1 MNTYRITVAY
11 DGTAYRGWQRQE
23 NTELTVQGILERRI
37 SEIAGKETVVSGS
50 GRTDSGVHALGQECS
65 LYLEQEID
73 MDSFKKRLN
82 ALLPEDIRV
91 LDISREKR
99 DFHARK
105 SAVGKC
111 YEYQIDLR
119 DKMEVF
125 HRKYRFHFPHPV
137 DIAAMEKAAEYLM
150 GTHDFSAFTDL
161 KEDKDTV
168 RTIYAVG
175 IVYEKDTLTLSW
187 IGDGFL
193 YHMVRILTGTLLDVG
208 VGKIKAE
215 EIPGILKAKDR
226 KKSGFPAPAK
236 GLFLGRVFYTEA
248 ELKKAVQKI
257 SEK

>member
-1 MNTYRITVAY
+1 
-11 DGTAYRGWQRQE
+11 
-23 NTELTVQGILERRI
+23 
-37 SEIAGKETVVSGS
+37 
-50 GRTDSGVHALGQECS
+50 
-65 LYLEQEID
+65 
-73 MDSFKKRLN
+73 
-82 ALLPEDIRV
+82 
-91 LDISREKR
+91 
-99 DFHARK
+99 
-105 SAVGKC
+105 
-111 YEYQIDLR
+111 
-119 DKMEVF
+119 
-125 HRKYRFHFPHPV
+125 
-137 DIAAMEKAAEYLM
+137 MEKAAEYLR

-208 VGKIKAE
+208 IGKIKAE
-215 EIPGILKAKDR
+215 EIPEILKAKDR

-236 GLFLGRVFYTEA
+236 GLFLDRVFYTEA

>member
-1 MNTYRITVAY
+1 MHFSRK
-11 DGTAYRGWQRQE
+11 
-23 NTELTVQGILERRI
+23 I
-37 SEIAGKETVVSGS
+37 SECWISAEKNGIFMQERVRSG
-50 GRTDSGVHALGQECS
+50 
-65 LYLEQEID
+65 
-73 MDSFKKRLN
+73 N
-82 ALLPEDIRV
+82 AMSIRAICV
-91 LDISREKR
+91 TRW
-99 DFHARK
+99 
-105 SAVGKC
+105 
-111 YEYQIDLR
+111 
-119 DKMEVF
+119 
-125 HRKYRFHFPHPV
+125 KYFIGNT

-215 EIPGILKAKDR
+215 EIPEILKAKDR

>member
-37 SEIAGKETVVSGS
+37 SEIAGKKTVVSGS

-73 MDSFKKRLN
+73 MDSFKKQLN

-125 HRKYRFHFPHPV
+125 HRKYRFHFHIRSISLRWKSSRVSDGNPR
-137 DIAAMEKAAEYLM
+137 
-150 GTHDFSAFTDL
+150 FSAFTDL

-215 EIPGILKAKDR
+215 EIPEILKAKDR

>member
-23 NTELTVQGILERRI
+23 NTELTIQGILERRI
-37 SEIAGKETVVSGS
+37 SEIAGKKTVVSGS

-73 MDSFKKRLN
+73 MDSFKKQLN

-99 DFHARK
+99 D
-105 SAVGKC
+105 
-111 YEYQIDLR
+111 
-119 DKMEVF
+119 F

-208 VGKIKAE
+208 IGKIKAE
-215 EIPGILKAKDR
+215 EIPEILKAKDR

>member
-37 SEIAGKETVVSGS
+37 SEIAGKKTVVSGS

-137 DIAAMEKAAEYLM
+137 DIAAMEKAAEYI
-150 GTHDFSAFTDL
+150 GTKFGCNVL
-161 KEDKDTV
+161 
-168 RTIYAVG
+168 
-175 IVYEKDTLTLSW
+175 
-187 IGDGFL
+187 L

-208 VGKIKAE
+208 IGKIKAE
-215 EIPGILKAKDR
+215 EIPEILKAKDR

>member
-1 MNTYRITVAY
+1 MSDEGR
-11 DGTAYRGWQRQE
+11 
-23 NTELTVQGILERRI
+23 LL
-37 SEIAGKETVVSGS
+37 KSG
-50 GRTDSGVHALGQECS
+50 GAWIFDN
-65 LYLEQEID
+65 EID
-73 MDSFKKRLN
+73 SIMGEFEN
-82 ALLPEDIRV
+82 GDIV
-91 LDISREKR
+91 IVH
-99 DFHARK
+99 DFDGYGMGRGFINMNSKIRIRMMTRK
-105 SAVGKC
+105 QDQ
-111 YEYQIDLR
+111 EIDLR

-208 VGKIKAE
+208 IGKIKAE
-215 EIPGILKAKDR
+215 EIPEILKAKDR

-257 SEK
+257 GEK

>member
-1 MNTYRITVAY
+1 M
-11 DGTAYRGWQRQE
+11 
-23 NTELTVQGILERRI
+23 
-37 SEIAGKETVVSGS
+37 
-50 GRTDSGVHALGQECS
+50 
-65 LYLEQEID
+65 
-73 MDSFKKRLN
+73 
-82 ALLPEDIRV
+82 

-137 DIAAMEKAAEYLM
+137 DIAAMEQAAEYLM

-208 VGKIKAE
+208 IGKIKAE
-215 EIPGILKAKDR
+215 EIPEILKAKDR

-257 SEK
+257 GEK

>member
-37 SEIAGKETVVSGS
+37 SEIAGKKTVVSGS

-73 MDSFKKRLN
+73 MDSFKKQLN

-111 YEYQIDLR
+111 YE
-119 DKMEVF
+119 
-125 HRKYRFHFPHPV
+125 FHFPHPV

-208 VGKIKAE
+208 IEKIKAE
-215 EIPGILKAKDR
+215 EIPEILKAKDR

>member
-1 MNTYRITVAY
+1 MNTYRITGAY

-37 SEIAGKETVVSGS
+37 SEIVGKKMVVSGS

-73 MDSFKKRLN
+73 MDSFKKQLN

-111 YEYQIDLR
+111 YEYQID
-119 DKMEVF
+119 
-125 HRKYRFHFPHPV
+125 HPV

-208 VGKIKAE
+208 IGKIKAE
-215 EIPGILKAKDR
+215 EIPEILKAKDR